1 MQEIIR
7 STEDVLVMLDQW
19 LKEGTTFEWD
29 QFYSDRRRNVPFFEN
44 QPDENLVRHF
54 SKGRF
59 QSGMKILELGCGPGR
74 NALFFAEK
82 GCEVVAVDLS
92 KEALRWAE
100 ERAKE
105 RELEVNFQHGSLFD
119 LPVDEGG
126 YDIVYDSGC
135 FHHIA
140 PHRRIDYLNLVK
152 KALRPGGYY
161 ALVCFVPGG
170 NLGGAEISDWD
181 VYRLRSLRGGLGFT
195 EERLRLIFDE
205 YLVIEMKKMNGKT
218 DDPVFSQQGLQTALF
233 QK

>member
-1 MQEIIR
+1 M
-7 STEDVLVMLDQW
+7 
-19 LKEGTTFEWD
+19 
-29 QFYSDRRRNVPFFEN
+29 PFFEN
-44 QPDENLVRHF
+44 RPDENLVSHF
-54 SKGRF
+54 RKGRF
-59 QSGMKILELGCGPGR
+59 LSGMKILELGCGPGR

-105 RELEVNFQHGSLFD
+105 RELEVTFLHGSLFD
-119 LPVDEGG
+119 LPVDEGD

-205 YLVIEMKKMNGKT
+205 YRVIEMKKMNGKT